1 MYEKLFREYGHTVG
15 QILLTR
21 EDSTNR
27 SRYINL
33 RNTLYALISLG
44 VIPILNENDVVSI
57 DEFKI
62 GDNDTLSAIIAS
74 TVEADLL
81 IILSDIEGLYT
92 ANPQT
97 NPDAELIS
105 EVEAI
110 TPHIYEISGGA
121 GTARGTG
128 GMYTKIEA
136 ANIAVNSGVHMV
148 VASGAHNDSIEVIAA
163 GGLRGTHFVARDTK
177 PHMKKRW
184 MAFGTRLK
192 GSVSVDAGCANA
204 LLKKG
209 SSLLPVGIIGVS
221 GNFQEGETISI
232 LFNGEEI
239 ARGMVNFSSQ
249 DIEQI
254 KGCNSH
260 EIIKRLQVENAHTEV
275 IHRDNLVIL
284 R

>member
-1 MYEKLFREYGHTVG
+1 MCIRD
-15 QILLTR
+15 R
-21 EDSTNR
+21 
-27 SRYINL
+27 
-33 RNTLYALISLG
+33 
-44 VIPILNENDVVSI
+44 
-57 DEFKI
+57 
-62 GDNDTLSAIIAS
+62 
-74 TVEADLL
+74 
-81 IILSDIEGLYT
+81 LYT